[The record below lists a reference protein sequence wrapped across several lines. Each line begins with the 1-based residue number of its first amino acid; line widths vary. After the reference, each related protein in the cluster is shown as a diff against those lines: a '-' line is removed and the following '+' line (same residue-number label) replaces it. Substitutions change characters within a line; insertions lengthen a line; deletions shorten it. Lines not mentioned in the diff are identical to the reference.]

1 MPFPITQPEVID
13 VALQFALQL
22 RDGYADSDQL
32 LSSVTAA
39 SGTVNGEQKDSSG
52 TFLFYDLQPGA
63 QNINVSS
70 DAATPYYLPKQV
82 AVNVPMP
89 AALWPAFPDIT
100 IADPTLPL
108 GDSGQPAAYK
118 MQRLAATLF
127 PTTAYPFPAGAT
139 LIRGTVLRGGLP
151 LSATTVQQTGGTDPA
166 YVTGADGQFVL
177 YLSNPPAIPLPVTI
191 SAQHAGL
198 ANGNANITV
207 LRGLTVSVTINM

>member
-13 VALQFALQL
+13 VTLQFALQL

-32 LSSVTAA
+32 LGRVTAA
-39 SGTVNGEQKDSSG
+39 SGGVNGEQKDSSG

-63 QNINVSS
+63 QNISVSS
-70 DAATPYYLPKQV
+70 DSKTPYYLPNQV

-89 AALWPAFPDIT
+89 SPLWPVFPDIT

-108 GDSGQPAAYK
+108 GDPGQTPAYK
-118 MQRLAATLF
+118 VERLAATLF

-139 LIRGTVLRGGLP
+139 LIRGTVLHNNQP
-151 LSATTVQQTGGTDPA
+151 LAATTVQRTGGTDPA

-177 YLSNPPAIPLPVTI
+177 YLSNPPVLPLPVTI
-191 SAQHAGL
+191 TAQHAGF

-207 LRGLTVSVTINM
+207 LRGLTVSVMINM